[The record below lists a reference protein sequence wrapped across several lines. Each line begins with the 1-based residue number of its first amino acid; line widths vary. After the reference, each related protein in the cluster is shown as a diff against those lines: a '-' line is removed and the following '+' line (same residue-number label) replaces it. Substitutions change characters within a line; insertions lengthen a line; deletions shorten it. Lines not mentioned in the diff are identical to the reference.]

1 MNFQENLKK
10 FNQLMVGWVNYYKL
24 ADMKGRLRD
33 LDQWIRRRI
42 RACIWKKWKRVR
54 SRFKYLKKLG
64 LSAGKAWQFANNGVG
79 PASRLG
85 PLYKQHI
92 RFSRKLLSVP
102 LPHHKE

>member
-42 RACIWKKWKRVR
+42 RTCIWKRWKRVR
-54 SRFKYLKKLG
+54 SRFKYLKKL
-64 LSAGKAWQFANNGVG
+64 
-79 PASRLG
+79 R
-85 PLYKQHI
+85 
-92 RFSRKLLSVP
+92 LSVIKK
-102 LPHHKE
+102 LGSLEIIE